1 MANCVYFRC
10 IYRHIVDLDPGGTC
24 AGVISFITTRIAY
37 NIGQNAIIKD
47 DKLTTVLFIVYSFGR
62 NVQYLLY
69 LSTNVITSH
78 ICACRQCRP
87 EGTEHGAQGPLDY
100 GVG

>member
-1 MANCVYFRC
+1 MTARAFLLLFGRRSMANCVYFRC

-47 DKLTTVLFIVYSFGR
+47 DKLTTVLFIVLQFWTECTIFAILVHER
-62 NVQYLLY
+62 DNLTYLCMP
-69 LSTNVITSH
+69 TM
-78 ICACRQCRP
+78 
-87 EGTEHGAQGPLDY
+87 
-100 GVG
+100 